1 MTFLPEDALRLV
13 LAILVGGL
21 VGFEREYRDKAAGFR
36 TYILIC
42 TGAAMFTLLSF
53 RLGEGADVRIATGI
67 VTGVG
72 FLGAGAIMREGGKV
86 AGITTAAGI
95 WLTAALGM
103 GLGGGQYALVA
114 VAATL
119 VLIVLWVFPFISH
132 RIKDMTDEKTYMV
145 TCEVSNKKLA
155 EMQALFSKCGLE
167 VKSFQRAKKDDDM
180 TCTWNVTGKPACH
193 EALVKRLF
201 DDPQVKEFRC

>member
-13 LAILVGGL
+13 LAVLVGGL

-42 TGAAMFTLLSF
+42 TGAALFTLLSF

-67 VTGVG
+67 VSGVG

-103 GLGGGQYALVA
+103 GLGGGQYTLVA
-114 VAATL
+114 AATAL
-119 VLIVLWVFPFISH
+119 VLIVLWFFPLISH
-132 RIKDMTDEKTYMV
+132 RIKDMTDEKTYVV
-145 TCEVSNKKLA
+145 TCDVSNKKLA
-155 EMQALFSKCGLE
+155 ELQALFPKHGHT
-167 VKSFQRAKKDDDM
+167 VKNFQRAKKEDQM
-180 TCTWNVTGKPACH
+180 ICTWEVTGRPVSH

-201 DDPQVKEFRC
+201 DDPQVTEFHA

>member
-13 LAILVGGL
+13 LAVVVGGL

-42 TGAAMFTLLSF
+42 TGAALFTLLSF

-67 VTGVG
+67 VSGVG

-103 GLGGGQYALVA
+103 GLGGGQYTLVA
-114 VAATL
+114 AATAL
-119 VLIVLWVFPFISH
+119 VLIVLWFFPLISH
-132 RIKDMTDEKTYMV
+132 RIKDMTDEKTYVV

-155 EMQALFSKCGLE
+155 ELQALFPKHGLT
-167 VKSFQRAKKDDDM
+167 VKNFQRAKKEDQM
-180 TCTWNVTGKPACH
+180 ICTWEVTGRPVSH

-201 DDPQVKEFRC
+201 DDPQVTEFHA

>member
-13 LAILVGGL
+13 LAVLVGGL

-42 TGAAMFTLLSF
+42 TGAALFTLLSF

-67 VTGVG
+67 VSGVG

-103 GLGGGQYALVA
+103 GVGGGQYTLVA
-114 VAATL
+114 AATTL
-119 VLIVLWVFPFISH
+119 VLIVLWFFPSISH
-132 RIKDMTDEKTYMV
+132 RIKDMTDEKTYVV
-145 TCEVSNKKLA
+145 TCAASNKKLA
-155 EMQALFSKCGLE
+155 ELQALFPKCGLH
-167 VKSFQRAKKDDDM
+167 VKEFQRAKKDDQM
-180 TCTWNVTGKPACH
+180 VCTWEVNGSLASH

-201 DDPQVKEFRC
+201 DDPQVTEFHV

>member
-1 MTFLPEDALRLV
+1 MPFYPEDALRLV
-13 LAILVGGL
+13 LAVVVGGL

-42 TGAAMFTLLSF
+42 TGAALFTLLSF

-67 VTGVG
+67 VSGVG

-103 GLGGGQYALVA
+103 GMGGGQYLLVGVATALV
-114 VAATL
+114 L
-119 VLIVLWVFPFISH
+119 VVLWFFPAISH
-132 RIKDMTDEKTYMV
+132 RIKTLADEKTYVV
-145 TCEVSNKKLA
+145 TTVVSNKKLA
-155 EMQALFSKCGLE
+155 ELQAQFEKCGLT
-167 VKSFQRAKKDDDM
+167 VKTFQRAKKDDQM
-180 TCTWNVTGKPACH
+180 ICTWDTTGKPACH
-193 EALVKRLF
+193 DALVKKLF
-201 DDPQVKEFRC
+201 DDSQVTEFHV

>member
-1 MTFLPEDALRLV
+1 MTFIPEDALRLV
-13 LAILVGGL
+13 LAVLVGGL
-21 VGFEREYRDKAAGFR
+21 IGFEREYRDKAAGFR

-42 TGAAMFTLLSF
+42 TGAALFTLLSF

-103 GLGGGQYALVA
+103 GVGGGQYVLVA
-114 VAATL
+114 VAATPGAHRPV
-119 VLIVLWVFPFISH
+119 VLPGISH
-132 RIKDMTDEKTYMV
+132 RIKTLTDEKTYMV
-145 TCEVSNKKLA
+145 TCAVEQQEAGRAAGAIREVRPDGEEL
-155 EMQALFSKCGLE
+155 
-167 VKSFQRAKKDDDM
+167 
-180 TCTWNVTGKPACH
+180 PAV
-193 EALVKRLF
+193 EEGR
-201 DDPQVKEFRC
+201 

>member
-1 MTFLPEDALRLV
+1 MTFIPEDALRLV
-13 LAILVGGL
+13 LAVLVGGL
-21 VGFEREYRDKAAGFR
+21 IGFEREYRDKAAGFR

-42 TGAAMFTLLSF
+42 TGAALFTVLSF

-103 GLGGGQYALVA
+103 GLGGGQYILVA
-114 VAATL
+114 VAVAL
-119 VLIVLWVFPFISH
+119 VLVVLWLFPGISH
-132 RIKDMTDEKTYMV
+132 HIKTLTDEKTYVV
-145 TCEVSNKKLA
+145 TCAVSNKKLG
-155 EMQALFSKCGLE
+155 ELQAQFEKCGLT
-167 VKSFQRAKKDDDM
+167 VKSFQRSKKDDDM
-180 TCTWNVTGKPACH
+180 ICTWDVTGKPACH

-201 DDPQVKEFRC
+201 DDPQVHEFHC

>member
-13 LAILVGGL
+13 LAVLVGGL

-42 TGAAMFTLLSF
+42 TGAALFTLLSF

-67 VTGVG
+67 VSGVG

-103 GLGGGQYALVA
+103 GLGGGQYTLVA
-114 VAATL
+114 AATAL
-119 VLIVLWVFPFISH
+119 VLIVLWFFPFISH
-132 RIKDMTDEKTYMV
+132 RIKDMTDEKTYVV
-145 TCEVSNKKLA
+145 TCAASNKKLA
-155 EMQALFSKCGLE
+155 ELQAMFAKCDLT
-167 VKSFQRAKKDDDM
+167 VKSFQRAKKDDQM
-180 TCTWNVTGKPACH
+180 ICTWDTTGKPACH

-201 DDPQVKEFRC
+201 EDAQVTEFHV

>member
-13 LAILVGGL
+13 LAVLVGGL
-21 VGFEREYRDKAAGFR
+21 IGFEREYRDKAAGFR

-42 TGAAMFTLLSF
+42 TGSALFTLLSF

-67 VTGVG
+67 VSGVG
-72 FLGAGAIMREGGKV
+72 FLGAGAIMREAGKV

-103 GLGGGQYALVA
+103 GVGGGQYVLVG
-114 VAATL
+114 VATTL
-119 VLIVLWVFPFISH
+119 VLVVLWLFPYISH
-132 RIKDMTDEKTYMV
+132 RIKTLTDEKTYVV
-145 TCEVSNKKLA
+145 TCAASNKKLA
-155 EMQALFSKCGLE
+155 ELQALFSKCDLT
-167 VKSFQRAKKDDDM
+167 VKSFQRAKKDDQM
-180 TCTWNVTGKPACH
+180 ICTWDTTGKPACH

-201 DDPQVKEFRC
+201 DDPQVNEFHC

>member
-13 LAILVGGL
+13 LAVLVGGL
-21 VGFEREYRDKAAGFR
+21 IGFEREYRDKAAGFR
-36 TYILIC
+36 
-42 TGAAMFTLLSF
+42 LLSF
-53 RLGEGADVRIATGI
+53 RLGEGIDVRIATGI

-72 FLGAGAIMREGGKV
+72 FLGAGAIMRDGVKV

-103 GLGGGQYALVA
+103 GVGGGQYVLVA
-114 VAATL
+114 VATTL

-132 RIKDMTDEKTYMV
+132 RIKDMTDEKTYIV
-145 TCEVSNKKLA
+145 TCPISNKKLA
-155 EMQALFSKCGLE
+155 DLQAQIGKCGLT
-167 VKSFQRAKKDDDM
+167 VKSFQRAKKDDLM
-180 TCTWNVTGKPACH
+180 ICTWDVSGKPACH

-201 DDPQVKEFRC
+201 DDAQVSEFRY